1 MTTKIRHGALV
12 IVHRGPYKDPR
23 RVRVYSVEKNR
34 LRNLVYITLPSGCGV
49 STPRSNVRLAADQ
62 TETKAMLTKRL
73 RNEIAS
79 APAIGVPIARVA
91 LLRKQLNAVTGEV
104 MPRLVVC

>member
-1 MTTKIRHGALV
+1 MTTKIRHGSLV

-34 LRNLVYITLPSGCGV
+34 LRNLVYITLRSGCGV
-49 STPRSNVRLAADQ
+49 STPRSNVRLAVDQ

-73 RNEIAS
+73 RREIAS
-79 APAIGVPIARVA
+79 APAIGAPLGYIEARQ
-91 LLRKQLNAVTGEV
+91 KQLNAVTGEV
-104 MPRLVVC
+104 RP

>member
-23 RVRVYSVEKNR
+23 RVRVYSVEKSR
-34 LRNLVYITLPSGCGV
+34 FGDRVYITLTNGCGV
-49 STPRSNVRLAADQ
+49 STPRSNVRLAVDQ
-62 TETKAMLTKRL
+62 TETKAMLTRRL

-79 APAIGVPIARVA
+79 APFIGVSIARIA

-104 MPRLVVC
+104 TP

>member
-23 RVRVYSVEKNR
+23 RVRVYSVEKSR
-34 LRNLVYITLPSGCGV
+34 FGDRVYVTMRSGCGV
-49 STPRSNVRLAADQ
+49 STPRSNVRLAVDQ

-73 RNEIAS
+73 RREISS
-79 APAIGVPIARVA
+79 APASGISIYRVEA
-91 LLRKQLNAVTGEV
+91 LQRELNAVTGEEK
-104 MPRLVVC
+104 P